1 MKRKNQLAF
10 KVYGDY
16 ALFTDP
22 LTKMGGEK
30 MTYQVPTYQALKG
43 ITESIY
49 WKPTIIYYIDEVRIM
64 NPIQMESKGIRPMKY
79 NDSSASDLAYY
90 TYLKKPC
97 YEVKVHFEFNPY
109 RPDLKGDW
117 NEDKHFQILK
127 RSIKAGGRRDIF
139 LGTRECQGYVE
150 PVEFGKEKG
159 HYDDYEGELHF
170 GTMVH
175 GLSYPDE
182 TGKDELAVRLWKPV
196 MKEGIIKFD
205 RPEDC
210 NLVRSLRPMYA
221 KQFEPENIELADQLF
236 DALTRE
242 AE

>member
-1 MKRKNQLAF
+1 MRNQVAF
-10 KVYGDY
+10 KVFGDY

-22 LTKMGGEK
+22 VTKMGGEK

-49 WKPTIIYYIDEVRIM
+49 WKPSITYFIDEVRIV
-64 NPIQMESKGIRPMKY
+64 NSIQMESKGIRPMKY

-90 TYLKKPC
+90 TYLKQPC

-109 RPDLKGDW
+109 RPDLKQDW
-117 NEDKHFQILK
+117 NEHKHFQILQ
-127 RSIKAGGRRDIF
+127 RAIKAGGRRDIY

-150 PVEFGKEKG
+150 PVEFGKEAG
-159 HYDDYEGELHF
+159 FYDEYGELHF

-182 TGKDELAVRLWKPV
+182 TGKEELAVRLWQPIMENGV
-196 MKEGIIKFD
+196 IRFP
-205 RPEDC
+205 RPETC
-210 NLVRSLRPMYA
+210 TLVRPLKKMQMKPFS
-221 KQFEPENIELADQLF
+221 FEQLESVDELAKVL
-236 DALTRE
+236 E
-242 AE
+242 VEE